1 MLERLYVLGQ
11 SITSRG
17 DLAVKDEL
25 SSPDF
30 WPHFKFLAGAI
41 EQITWALNSNKEHLR
56 YIARVHVL
64 PTVYKRS
71 DEEHIRLK
79 ELVVKVVEDCQ
90 EVIDICRTIR
100 HAFEIQLRTI
110 YGTVCP
116 PQLMSITNDQ
126 VVDQKKME
134 QKEQSEP
141 SSVSDMNATLF
152 FSSNEEGSSISNSS
166 TTSSFSTTEENS
178 IDSV

>member
-1 MLERLYVLGQ
+1 MLERLYALGQ
-11 SITSRG
+11 SMASRG

-90 EVIDICRTIR
+90 EVIDVCRTIR
-100 HAFEIQLRTI
+100 HAYEIQLRAI

-116 PQLMSITNDQ
+116 PQLMSITNDDDQ
-126 VVDQKKME
+126 VVNKQQME
-134 QKEQSEP
+134 QKEP
-141 SSVSDMNATLF
+141 SSVSNTNATLS
-152 FSSNEEGSSISNSS
+152 FSSNEEGSSVSISS
-166 TTSSFSTTEENS
+166 TTSSFSTTEEDS